1 MIFHQID
8 AGGDRNFAYLIA
20 DKKGG
25 VAAIFDPP
33 PDPARYRALI
43 DEDNLKVEYI
53 IITHGHN
60 DHCWGMMPARD
71 AFHGKLV
78 GHSSMH
84 LDFDIK
90 VDEGDTLPLGNLTL
104 KFLYTPGH
112 TDDHICVVCEDNVIT
127 GDVLFVGKVGGTD
140 LGPGA
145 RKEWDSL
152 QKLMLLPDDTKVW
165 PGHNY
170 GIAPTSTIGHEKK
183 TNPFLIQPTFDAF
196 IDLKANWLEYKKKHG
211 IK

>member
-1 MIFHQID
+1 MIFRQID

-25 VAAIFDPP
+25 VAAIIDPP

-43 DEDNLKVEYI
+43 DVDNLKVEYI
-53 IITHGHN
+53 IVTHGHN
-60 DHCWGMMPARD
+60 DHVWGMMPARD
-71 AFHGKLV
+71 VFHGKVV

-84 LDFDIK
+84 LTLDIK
-90 VDEGDTLPLGNLTL
+90 VGEGDTLPLGNLTL

-140 LGPGA
+140 LGAGA
-145 RKEWDSL
+145 RREWDSL
-152 QKLMLLPDDTKVW
+152 QKLMELPDDTRVW

-170 GIAPTSTIGHEKK
+170 GVAPTSTIGHEKE

-196 IDLKANWLEYKKKHG
+196 IDLKANWLVYKKKHG

>member
-20 DKKGG
+20 DKIGG
-25 VAAIFDPP
+25 VAAVIDPP
-33 PDPARYRALI
+33 PDLALYA
-43 DEDNLKVEYI
+43 NLITQERVKVEYI

-60 DHCWGMMPARD
+60 DHCWGINAAKD
-71 AFHGKLV
+71 AFHGKVV
-78 GHSSMH
+78 GHVSMH
-84 LDFDIK
+84 IGLDIS
-90 VDEGDTLPLGNLTL
+90 VDEGHVLPLGDLTL
-104 KFLYTPGH
+104 RFLYTPGH
-112 TDDHICVVCEDNVIT
+112 TDDHICIVCEDQLIT

-145 RKEWDSL
+145 RREWDSL
-152 QKLMLLPDDTKVW
+152 QKLMQLPDDTHVW

-170 GIAPTSTIGHEKK
+170 GVEPTSTIGHEKE
-183 TNPFLIQPTFDAF
+183 TNPFLLQPTFDAF
-196 IDLKANWLEYKKKHG
+196 IDLKANWLDYKKKHG

>member
-43 DEDNLKVEYI
+43 DEDSLKVEYI

-112 TDDHICVVCEDNVIT
+112 TEDHICVVCEDNVIT

-170 GIAPTSTIGHEKK
+170 GVAPTSTIGHEKK

-196 IDLKANWLEYKKKHG
+196 IDLKANWLDYKKKHG

>member
-170 GIAPTSTIGHEKK
+170 GVAPTSTIGHEKK

>member
-43 DEDNLKVEYI
+43 DENNLKVEYI
-53 IITHGHN
+53 VITHGHN

-152 QKLMLLPDDTKVW
+152 QKLMELPDETKVW

-170 GIAPTSTIGHEKK
+170 GVAPTSTIGHEKE

-196 IDLKANWLEYKKKHG
+196 IDLKANWLDYKKKHG

>member
-25 VAAIFDPP
+25 VAAVFDPP

-43 DEDNLKVEYI
+43 DDDKLKVEYI
-53 IITHGHN
+53 VITHGHN

-71 AFHGKLV
+71 AFHGKVV

-84 LDFDIK
+84 LNLDVK
-90 VDEGDTLPLGNLTL
+90 VDEGDTLSLGNLTL

-152 QKLMLLPDDTKVW
+152 QKLMELPDDTKVW

-170 GIAPTSTIGHEKK
+170 GVAPTSTIGHEKES
-183 TNPFLIQPTFDAF
+183 NPFLIQPTFDAF

>member
-8 AGGDRNFAYLIA
+8 AGGDRNFAYMIA
-20 DKKGG
+20 DKIGG

-33 PDPARYRALI
+33 PDLARYAELI
-43 DEDNLKVEYI
+43 VQERVKVEYI
-53 IITHGHN
+53 VITHGHN
-60 DHCWGMMPARD
+60 DHCWGMKPAQE
-71 AFHGKLV
+71 AFRGKVV

-84 LDFDIK
+84 LDLDVK
-90 VDEGDTLPLGNLTL
+90 VDEGDTLALGDLTL
-104 KFLYTPGH
+104 RFLYTPGH
-112 TDDHICVVCEDNVIT
+112 TDDHICVVCQDNVIT
-127 GDVLFVGKVGGTD
+127 GDVLFVGKVGGID

-145 RKEWDSL
+145 KKEWESL

-170 GIAPTSTIGHEKK
+170 GVAPTSTIGHEKE
-183 TNPFLIQPTFDAF
+183 TNPFLIQPSFDAF
-196 IDLKANWLEYKKKHG
+196 IDLKANWLEYKRKHG